1 MAADLSW
8 EAWSVKVA
16 AGEAVTAAWLRV
28 AGEGAETPS
37 SQAVAGALFYRSVY
51 SCHPVRDI

>member
-28 AGEGAETPS
+28 AGEGAWTPS
-37 SQAVAGALFYRSVY
+37 SQAGAGA
-51 SCHPVRDI
+51 